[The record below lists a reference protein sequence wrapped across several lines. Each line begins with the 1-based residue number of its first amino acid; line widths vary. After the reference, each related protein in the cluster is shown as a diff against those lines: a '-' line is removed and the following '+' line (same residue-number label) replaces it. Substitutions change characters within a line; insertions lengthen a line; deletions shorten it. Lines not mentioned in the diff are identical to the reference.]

1 MLKFRRLLSVI
12 FALILFGL
20 TPHAAAKSG
29 STKIVGDEIEIMSAS
44 GEHFSEYSGAN
55 VLDGDLSNQSVF
67 ASRLNPAD
75 LFLDLGEVWTV
86 ESLRLAWGG
95 RTERTY
101 EFEIATRASEN
112 EAWSTVFYGNS
123 SGQTTEFEPY
133 AVIASQARFIRIRGL
148 SNSRGSPWTLIT
160 EARVHGRPAMNDMS
174 HEIDIISASGEHF
187 SEYLGANVLDG
198 DLSNQSVF
206 ASRSNPADLFL
217 DLGEVWT
224 VESLR
229 LAWGGRTERTYEFEI
244 ATRASENEAW
254 STVFYGNSSGQT
266 TEFEP
271 YAVIASQARFIRI
284 RGLSN
289 SRGSPWTLI
298 TEVRAFGQSV
308 LETVTQLEH
317 FGEPITLIGA
327 NIPWSSNAGFS
338 ADFGWY
344 NPLNIE
350 AYRNHFSR
358 LENVG
363 ANSARVWL
371 HTTAQVT
378 PDIDPSGT
386 VLSLSHISSDEVV
399 IDQLRSVLDE
409 AWARGIVVNYSLFSF
424 DMFCDSFGD
433 DFGYNNYLDI
443 ERHKIMVEE
452 NYQSYIDNALKPIVN
467 GLKDHPGLFAYE
479 IFNEPEGAIRDM
491 TDAGHFCSDEANVPG
506 DGLSFP
512 LSLAGA
518 QRFVN
523 RTAAA
528 IHEIDPNVKVTTST
542 HTDFFESFNN
552 ETLISQPGANQNGT
566 LDFYELHHYPF
577 YENPPYITSVDIYE
591 ADRPIIIGEY
601 DLADVRQESRFQ
613 TDRTGSLSAIINQ
626 GYVGAWPWSLLNDN
640 LGQIDA
646 TILNL
651 ASDTAIDRAAVEAC
665 IETRDRSC
673 YKQ

>member
-1 MLKFRRLLSVI
+1 M
-12 FALILFGL
+12 
-20 TPHAAAKSG
+20 
-29 STKIVGDEIEIMSAS
+29 
-44 GEHFSEYSGAN
+44 
-55 VLDGDLSNQSVF
+55 
-67 ASRLNPAD
+67 
-75 LFLDLGEVWTV
+75 
-86 ESLRLAWGG
+86 
-95 RTERTY
+95 
-101 EFEIATRASEN
+101 
-112 EAWSTVFYGNS
+112 
-123 SGQTTEFEPY
+123 
-133 AVIASQARFIRIRGL
+133 
-148 SNSRGSPWTLIT
+148 
-160 EARVHGRPAMNDMS
+160 
-174 HEIDIISASGEHF
+174 
-187 SEYLGANVLDG
+187 
-198 DLSNQSVF
+198 
-206 ASRSNPADLFL
+206 
-217 DLGEVWT
+217 
-224 VESLR
+224 
-229 LAWGGRTERTYEFEI
+229 
-244 ATRASENEAW
+244 
-254 STVFYGNSSGQT
+254 
-266 TEFEP
+266 
-271 YAVIASQARFIRI
+271 
-284 RGLSN
+284 
-289 SRGSPWTLI
+289 
-298 TEVRAFGQSV
+298 
-308 LETVTQLEH
+308 
-317 FGEPITLIGA
+317 
-327 NIPWSSNAGFS
+327 
-338 ADFGWY
+338 
-344 NPLNIE
+344 
-350 AYRNHFSR
+350 
-358 LENVG
+358 
-363 ANSARVWL
+363 
-371 HTTAQVT
+371 
-378 PDIDPSGT
+378 
-386 VLSLSHISSDEVV
+386 
-399 IDQLRSVLDE
+399 LRSLVGSE
-409 AWARGIVVNYSLFSF
+409 MCIR
-424 DMFCDSFGD
+424 DS
-433 DFGYNNYLDI
+433 LDI